1 MALTNLL
8 LNLICPP
15 RCPFCNSPV
24 DRALSAPCPKCRQ
37 ADFWLEEAQVVTPGT
52 AFLRCVC
59 AGWYRGALRESMRRF
74 KFQGHPDYAKA
85 YGPVLARI
93 IRDYLPGSYDLITWV
108 PVSPAT
114 LKERGYDQARLL
126 AEETAK
132 ALSTQA
138 VSLLAK
144 MGKNKAQSS
153 LAQGSQ
159 RWKNVAGVYSVPDPA
174 AVAGQRILL
183 IDDILTTGATL
194 EEAAR
199 TLRRAGATQVV
210 AAAFCR
216 TPRKEI

>member
-8 LNLICPP
+8 LNLIFPP

-24 DRALSAPCPKCRQ
+24 DRAPSAPCPKCRQ
-37 ADFWLEEAQVVTPGT
+37 ADFWLEGAQVVTPGT